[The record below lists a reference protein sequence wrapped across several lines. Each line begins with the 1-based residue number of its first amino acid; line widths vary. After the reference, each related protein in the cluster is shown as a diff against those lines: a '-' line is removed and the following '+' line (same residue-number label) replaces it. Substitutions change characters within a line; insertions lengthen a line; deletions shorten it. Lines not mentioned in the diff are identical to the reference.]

1 MRKQITILSVAAIL
15 LVMVSCGNNKVP
27 SDGIF
32 GEIPVKMYELEK
44 ELESKAKEKLG
55 LDDDAELSADD
66 LSNLSRQEIVST
78 FGELHTKYKLQ
89 LVAAIAEANKK
100 MKGKELPYEM
110 GDSLDYTIDKAPV
123 ITEVKLKN
131 GNPVITA
138 ELDVVFKNDMYDVTY
153 FNFYYFLVDGD
164 MPLKAEKKYVY
175 ITKEHGFEKQP
186 DNKTSLWAS
195 SRYMIKK
202 GEKLHMELEINE
214 KGVVPALLSRCK
226 ELKFVMKNEYNRTD
240 VNANVE
246 SIMKELDK

>member
-1 MRKQITILSVAAIL
+1 MRKQITILSVATALMAMI
-15 LVMVSCGNNKVP
+15 SCGNSSVP

-32 GEIPVKMYELEK
+32 GEIPAKMYELEK

-66 LSNLSRQEIVST
+66 LSNLSRQEIVAT

-123 ITEVKLKN
+123 ISEVKLKN

-226 ELKFVMKNEYNRTD
+226 KLKFVMKNEYNRTD